1 MMRRTWLTWFAR
13 PLVAV
18 AVLAVWIAYV
28 EIAAPP
34 SYFFPHPVAVFNAF
48 KKIVAGGV
56 LLTHGLATLQAALG
70 GFALGACTAFIIGGA
85 ISRSVVIEQILRP
98 YLIASQTTPII
109 VLAPLFLVWF
119 GFGLL
124 SKLMIAAIL
133 CFFPVLVN
141 VVSGLRSYSADELKL
156 FRSMRASR
164 WQQLI
169 HLEVPSALPFIF
181 AGLRI
186 ASVLCVIG
194 AVVGEFVGA
203 RAGLG
208 YLALTSAGN
217 LETETVFV
225 SVFVLMALGLSL
237 YGLVTLVERRLLFWN

>member
-1 MMRRTWLTWFAR
+1 MFGPWLSWIAR

-18 AVLAVWIAYV
+18 GVLAAWIAYV
-28 EIAAPP
+28 EIAQPP
-34 SYFFPHPVAVFNAF
+34 SFFFPHPTEVLSAF
-48 KKIVAGGV
+48 VKILSGGV
-56 LLTHGLATLQAALG
+56 LLRHGLATLQAALG
-70 GFALGACTAFIIGGA
+70 GFALGACAAFVIGGA
-85 ISRSVVIEQILRP
+85 ISRSALVERILRP

-119 GFGLL
+119 GFGLA

-141 VVSGLRSYSADELKL
+141 VVSGLRSFSADELKL

-164 WQQLI
+164 WQQLVY
-169 HLEVPSALPFIF
+169 LEVPSALPFIF

-208 YLALTSAGN
+208 YLALTAAGN

-225 SVFVLMALGLSL
+225 AVFVLMALGLSL
-237 YGLVTLVERRLLFWN
+237 YGLVTIVERRVLFWR